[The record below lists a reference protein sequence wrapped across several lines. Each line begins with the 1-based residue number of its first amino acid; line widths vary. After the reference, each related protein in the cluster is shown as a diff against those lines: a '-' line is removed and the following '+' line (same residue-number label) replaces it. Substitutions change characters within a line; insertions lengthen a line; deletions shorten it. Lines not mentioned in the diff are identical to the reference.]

1 MTTDDVEKYFGNAE
15 KVAEFFGI
23 TSEAVYQWR
32 NRQALNPQRQGGG
45 GSIPHGREAGF
56 PSGLYQKST
65 QSKLSSNYKPNVQR
79 GRYEPGTIH

>member
-32 NRQALNPQRQGGG
+32 NRQA
-45 GSIPHGREAGF
+45 A
-56 PSGLYQKST
+56 
-65 QSKLSSNYKPNVQR
+65 
-79 GRYEPGTIH
+79 

>member
-32 NRQALNPQRQGGG
+32 NRPGRL
-45 GSIPHGREAGF
+45 IPKGRAAEAAYRTDGKLVF
-56 PSGLYQKST
+56 SPELYKKST
-65 QSKLSSNYKPNVQR
+65 CSISR
-79 GRYEPGTIH
+79 